1 MSKENISQELRL
13 RNIDERRNYFLEE
26 IEQNEII
33 SNKHKK
39 GLYNSKLYWR
49 RLLDVFQ
56 LRLLLLC
63 LVFL

>member
-49 RLLDVFQ
+49 RLLAS
-56 LRLLLLC
+56 LLGIPLKLTSTEI
-63 LVFL
+63 

>member
-39 GLYNSKLYWR
+39 GLYNSKLY
-49 RLLDVFQ
+49 
-56 LRLLLLC
+56 
-63 LVFL
+63 

>member
-13 RNIDERRNYFLEE
+13 RNVDERRNYFLEE

-39 GLYNSKLYWR
+39 GLCNSKFYWR